1 MSHTG
6 QERRFGRS
14 SPTSAFTPE
23 SVQTCD
29 LSKMVKTCRY
39 QISLLSWL
47 LHE

>member
-1 MSHTG
+1 MSPLG

-14 SPTSAFTPE
+14 SPDVRFHPRKRPNLRP
-23 SVQTCD
+23 V
-29 LSKMVKTCRY
+29 KMVKTCRY